1 MLAETFASID
11 RIDPVNDDDEL
22 NPDGAV
28 MQDDST
34 KKRSGKLTEKSLC
47 LKKSTLLNKREKK
60 NSRLLRQASVIED
73 LMHTYKNM
81 VTIVKEIAQY
91 D

>member
-1 MLAETFASID
+1 MLAENFASID

-47 LKKSTLLNKREKK
+47 LKKSTLLNKREKMNFK
-60 NSRLLRQASVIED
+60 TAETGKCNRRPHVHIQEYGYSSERDCTV
-73 LMHTYKNM
+73 
-81 VTIVKEIAQY
+81 
-91 D
+91 